1 MTRSNIFVTRL
12 RYAQSNRN
20 RLLTGKSKRVIW
32 KTPSRHVA

>member
-1 MTRSNIFVTRL
+1 MTKSNIFITRS

-20 RLLTGKSKRVIW
+20 KRLTGLSKRVIW